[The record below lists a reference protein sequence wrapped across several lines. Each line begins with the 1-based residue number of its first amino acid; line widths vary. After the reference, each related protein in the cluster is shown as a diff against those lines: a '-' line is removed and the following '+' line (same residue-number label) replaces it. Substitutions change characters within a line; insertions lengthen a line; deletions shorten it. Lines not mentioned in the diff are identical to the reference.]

1 MSAKTKRKTGLGL
14 NNWFRK
20 YVLMPCVFVFLL
32 QGVNVAAQDGSST
45 SAPGSDVQ
53 PCGTFSTYLVHF
65 TPADRSHILSAPKL
79 PIGLMFSRYRDL
91 QRVSDG
97 YDRSGLPM
105 VAYDGT
111 KFLPAGPSDDLG
123 LYFIVP
129 WISRML
135 HISLERAIAGFLLSA
150 LGLGFVVGSAGLLL
164 GLRTTV
170 VNVISVSVL
179 LLLSGLAYWVGD
191 IYIFEF
197 ASFAALFP
205 WIWYFM
211 CCKISS
217 GKTLCFFLGSLGVIA
232 GVLVLIRLGS
242 APAVLGAA
250 GVLVLFHL
258 NAPVNKKFGLI
269 AILLLGF
276 FAPQLYLRH
285 VTQRADNFLTAND
298 TSYHPGDNRHV
309 FWHVAYIGLGFLSN
323 PYVPGGVC
331 DEVAKDKVEALS
343 PGTHYCS
350 LEYDRLLRHEVFSI
364 TREHS
369 HLVLFNIFA
378 KLGIIAGMIILF
390 ANVGLVAAFLY
401 PKPWPVELA
410 FWTGLAL
417 SAGPLVVLA
426 PLPMYSL
433 GVITLAV
440 VYGLISLIMLSRADA
455 SSLIRHLRQQ
465 GREIRLP
472 FSGC

>member
-1 MSAKTKRKTGLGL
+1 
-14 NNWFRK
+14 
-20 YVLMPCVFVFLL
+20 
-32 QGVNVAAQDGSST
+32 
-45 SAPGSDVQ
+45 
-53 PCGTFSTYLVHF
+53 
-65 TPADRSHILSAPKL
+65 
-79 PIGLMFSRYRDL
+79 MFSRYRDL

-97 YDRSGLPM
+97 YGRSGLPM

-111 KFLPAGPSDDLG
+111 RFLPAGPSDDLG

-129 WISRML
+129 WMSRIL

-150 LGLGFVVGSAGLLL
+150 LGLGVVVGSAGLLL
-164 GLRTTV
+164 SLRSTV
-170 VNVISVSVL
+170 GKIISVSVL
-179 LLLSGLAYWVGD
+179 FLLSGLAYWVGD

-197 ASFAALFP
+197 AAFAALFP

-211 CCKISS
+211 VCKVSS
-217 GKTLCFFLGSLGVIA
+217 GKTLCFFLGTLGAIA
-232 GVLVLIRLGS
+232 GVLFLIRLGS
-242 APAVLGAA
+242 APALLGAA
-250 GVLVLFHL
+250 GVLVLFYL
-258 NAPVNKKFGLI
+258 NAPINKKVGLI

-285 VTQRADNFLTAND
+285 VTERADNFLTAND
-298 TSYHPGDNRHV
+298 PSYHTGDSRHV

-350 LEYDRLLRHEVFSI
+350 LEYDRLLQHEVFSI
-364 TREHS
+364 TQEHS

-401 PKPWPVELA
+401 PKPWLLELA
-410 FWTGLAL
+410 FWSGLIL
-417 SAGPLVVLA
+417 SAAPLVVLA

-440 VYGLISLIMLSRADA
+440 VYGLISLDYAIAKR
-455 SSLIRHLRQQ
+455 
-465 GREIRLP
+465 REQPISESPAIKERDQSPVLALLTD
-472 FSGC
+472 